1 MTRVTKGNNGITQKY
16 SSKHK
21 GVDIGHHNNS
31 DDTILAHSKGVVV
44 KVVTNHPQ
52 NDKTGSSYGNHIIID
67 HGSGY
72 WTLYAHLSKDIYVS
86 KSQIVEQGQYIAMM
100 GNSGRSTA
108 KHLHFEVRKGK
119 NDTSHRIDP
128 TKYIK
133 FDLPI
138 KTNKKYKLL
147 FDKWLRKQPKVA
159 VNKIKKIKKDTIIE
173 SIDNKLYTDSKG
185 NKWVYTKV
193 SGNTG
198 YICVIDSTG
207 TQAKEV

>member
-1 MTRVTKGNNGITQKY
+1 MSRVTKGNNGITQKY

-21 GVDIGHHNNS
+21 GVDIGHHNNA

-44 KVVTNHPQ
+44 KCVTNHPQ

-67 HGSGY
+67 HGDGY
-72 WTLYAHLSKDIYVS
+72 WTLYAHLSKDIYVI
-86 KSQIVEQGQYIAMM
+86 KNQIVSQGEPIAMM

-133 FDLPI
+133 CDLPL
-138 KTNKKYKLL
+138 KKNNKYELL
-147 FDKWLRKQPKVA
+147 FDKWLRKTPKVA
-159 VNKIKKIKKDTIIE
+159 TNKIKKLKKGIIIE
-173 SIDNKLYTDSKG
+173 SIDNKIYTDSK
-185 NKWVYTKV
+185 NNQWVYTINGSNK
-193 SGNTG
+193 G
-198 YICVIDSTG
+198 YVCVQDKSG
-207 TQAKEV
+207 TQAKMI